1 VTLLALY
8 EKAFEAD
15 TSTGF
20 AGKAD
25 ADATYAAV
33 AGIYGFPGGSAG
45 LLYYYIGSNA
55 GRPAGGRFLWNV
67 LAPYVKAQFGPVYLE
82 SEVMYTWGK
91 SFESELPAVKDVDKS
106 GWNAYLKVQ
115 TNLGPATIGAQVGW
129 NAGAGN
135 DPTKDKAGYG
145 GGTDWNPALIL
156 MNNDYNDWK
165 AGGLNTSNSGKQNFL
180 LYQIFGSFNPTPKLT
195 VGGALTVAEND
206 KLQRSGG
213 VDFVSKKLGTE
224 LDATATYKLYDNLSY
239 MVGAGY
245 LWTGDAFKGTN
256 SAAVVGN
263 DYMLMN
269 KLTLSF

>member
-1 VTLLALY
+1 
-8 EKAFEAD
+8 
-15 TSTGF
+15 
-20 AGKAD
+20 
-25 ADATYAAV
+25 
-33 AGIYGFPGGSAG
+33 
-45 LLYYYIGSNA
+45 
-55 GRPAGGRFLWNV
+55 
-67 LAPYVKAQFGPVYLE
+67 
-82 SEVMYTWGK
+82 
-91 SFESELPAVKDVDKS
+91 
-106 GWNAYLKVQ
+106 VQ